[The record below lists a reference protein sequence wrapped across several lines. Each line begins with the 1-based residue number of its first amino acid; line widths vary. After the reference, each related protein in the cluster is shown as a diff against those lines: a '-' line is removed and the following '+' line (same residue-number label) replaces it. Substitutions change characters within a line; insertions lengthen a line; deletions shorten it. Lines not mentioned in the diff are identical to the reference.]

1 MTSTVIERLAHD
13 LPFPHLEIE
22 EWLGSDLADTAL
34 EWLETTAPWSLKET
48 SFYEQYEF
56 SLLEFAPPDHLN
68 DLVGAE
74 TIRQNSALIEKTFGV
89 SGRDLVDITAHRL
102 IPGQTIRL
110 HNDFIGQEETHRL
123 LVQLNRGWTTAN
135 GGLLMLFSSPRAE
148 DVQAA
153 IVPVHDSAFAFEI
166 SPKSYHAV
174 STISSGERYTLVY
187 TFCEHKANNL
197 LVKELDDATLN
208 ELAFSRMNSRH
219 DRLDRL
225 MD

>member
-13 LPFPHLEIE
+13 FPFPHLEIE
-22 EWLGSDLADTAL
+22 EWLGSGLADAAL

-56 SLLEFAPPDHLN
+56 SLLEFAPPDHLSA
-68 DLVGAE
+68 LVGTEA
-74 TIRQNSALIEKTFGV
+74 IRRNSTLMEKAFGV
-89 SGRDLVDITAHRL
+89 SGRDLVDVTAHRL

-123 LVQLNRGWTTAN
+123 LVQLNRGWTAAN

-174 STISSGERYTLVY
+174 STIASGERFTLVY
-187 TFCEHKANNL
+187 TFREHKTKTL
-197 LVKELDDATLN
+197 FVTELDDATLK
-208 ELAFSRMNSRH
+208 ELASSRMGSHH
-219 DRLDRL
+219 DSLDAL